1 MDRRRI
7 EAKTALSLRKAGY
20 RLFSLSSGEKT
31 FFFLDGEGNVFV
43 YDEKKERRLSPYL
56 FLSLYETS
64 LFERDGEQEEET
76 VDRKKDEE
84 YYSWRQ

>member
-31 FFFLDGEGNVFV
+31 GFFLDGEGNVFV
-43 YDEKKERRLSPYL
+43 YDEKKERRLSP
-56 FLSLYETS
+56 SLYETS
-64 LFERDGEQEEET
+64 LLERDGEQEEET